1 MIYVSL
7 FISFYG
13 AKGADMRLEDI
24 KCGQILTGIEQGK
37 CCEVIALQ
45 LIGKNSATLYYKRD
59 GVPQERMLT
68 RIDEPNIS
76 IADSGRPWNFS
87 VPAQDFKRAA
97 EACRISLAYL
107 FDPMMAVHTSNVQPL
122 PHQITA
128 VYESML
134 PRQPLRY
141 VLADDPGAG
150 KTIMA
155 GLLIRELIM
164 RADAKRILIVSP
176 GSLSEQWYDEMSS
189 KFGLQFELF
198 DRRMLDLS
206 HSGNPFDDHDLLIAR
221 LDQLARAED
230 ISKKL
235 FQFITPSTLQQGIPS
250 YQRKADFER
259 VRASFVMFLKECAEY
274 GSDWSQ
280 TLDEFEGLDQ
290 VSLMTVHKSKGLE
303 FHTMIFY
310 GLDNK
315 TWWSLRPDKHE
326 ELNAFFVAFTRAK
339 QRAFFS
345 RCDERGSAIS
355 WIEDILHASGV
366 ETIDGASIL
375 NSM

>member
-1 MIYVSL
+1 M
-7 FISFYG
+7 
-13 AKGADMRLEDI
+13 
-24 KCGQILTGIEQGK
+24 TGIEQGK

-250 YQRKADFER
+250 YQRKADFEI